1 MKKKYT
7 FAFIFDNNL
16 KSYSKRPSSGN
27 NMRINLVCGLV
38 VCVLSNLVIGCSFV
52 GKVTGEQT
60 GNAKIYVLRRLSVTG
75 SGRIAISDNGKPVGT
90 IDRGEMLIWNR
101 PPGTIVVTASHG
113 TEAKETLTVQA
124 NQVYYIEVRAT
135 HGTAEHPKVVE
146 LHVLSNIEGLHL
158 LQTLK
163 HEFPG

>member
-1 MKKKYT
+1 MEKKYT
-7 FAFIFDNNL
+7 FAFIFDNNR
-16 KSYSKRPSSGN
+16 KSYAKRPSLGN
-27 NMRINLVCGLV
+27 NMRINFVCGLV

-90 IDRGEMLIWNR
+90 IDRGGMLTWSR
-101 PPGTIVVTASHG
+101 PPGTLVVAASHG
-113 TEAKETLTVQA
+113 AESKETLTVQA

-146 LHVLSNIEGLHL
+146 LHVLSSTEGLHL
-158 LQTLK
+158 LRTLQ
-163 HEFPG
+163 HEFPD

>member
-7 FAFIFDNNL
+7 FAFIFDNNR
-16 KSYSKRPSSGN
+16 KSYAKRPSSGN
-27 NMRINLVCGLV
+27 KMRINLVCGLV

-90 IDRGEMLIWNR
+90 IDRGEMLTWNR

-146 LHVLSNIEGLHL
+146 LHVLSSTEGLHL
-158 LQTLK
+158 LRTLQ
-163 HEFPG
+163 HEFPD